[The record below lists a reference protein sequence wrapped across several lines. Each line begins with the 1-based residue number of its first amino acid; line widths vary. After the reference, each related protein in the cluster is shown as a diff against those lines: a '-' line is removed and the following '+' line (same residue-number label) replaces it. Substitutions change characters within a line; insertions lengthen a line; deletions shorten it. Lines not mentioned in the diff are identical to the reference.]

1 MARWKNKHV
10 IIATLMA
17 PVLAVIA
24 YFGVNHMV
32 GEKPHV
38 AEAGQSYQLV
48 EKPNC
53 RYASGTCG
61 LKNADFELT
70 LHFELLE
77 GDRMLLK
84 LASVYALDG
93 VLVAL
98 AESDTDDKPPVAMQ
112 PADPTG
118 LEWSF
123 TMARP
128 DAEKHRLRLVA
139 SAGGANYFGDA
150 ALKFTLA
157 QPGKL

>member
-1 MARWKNKHV
+1 MAGWKNKHV

-24 YFGVNHMV
+24 YFGVNYMV
-32 GEKPHV
+32 GERPHA

-48 EKPNC
+48 EKSNC
-53 RYASGTCG
+53 RYASGSCG

-70 LHFELLE
+70 LHFELLA

-84 LASVYALDG
+84 MASVYPLDG

-98 AESDTDDKPPVAMQ
+98 AENETDDRPPVAMQ
-112 PADPTG
+112 AVDAQG

-123 TMARP
+123 TIARP
-128 DAEKHRLRLVA
+128 DAENHRLRLVA
-139 SAGGANYFGDA
+139 SAAGAKYFGDV

-157 QPGKL
+157 QPGEL

>member
-1 MARWKNKHV
+1 MKNKH
-10 IIATLMA
+10 IIVATLMA

-70 LHFELLE
+70 MHFEWLQD
-77 GDRMLLK
+77 GRMLLK
-84 LASVYALDG
+84 LESVYPLDG

-98 AESDTDDKPPVAMQ
+98 AESETDDKPPVAMQ
-112 PADPTG
+112 AVDSAG

-123 TMARP
+123 TMAKP

-139 SAGGANYFGDA
+139 AAAGANYFGDA

-157 QPGKL
+157 QPAKL